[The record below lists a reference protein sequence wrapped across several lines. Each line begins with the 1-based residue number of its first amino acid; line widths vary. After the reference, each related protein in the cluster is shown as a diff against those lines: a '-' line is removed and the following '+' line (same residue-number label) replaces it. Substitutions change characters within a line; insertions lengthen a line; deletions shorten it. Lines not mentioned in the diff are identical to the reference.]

1 MSYTVSI
8 FKTHERGDFRL
19 HGVIYCYSFGM
30 QTSCTYQTDHS
41 FLLHSAEES
50 NDTLLLWAKL
60 ILKAYNWLEYWSVN
74 ITMKNGASISSLLE
88 LQGYQERRWK
98 DVAVERR

>member
-41 FLLHSAEES
+41 FLLHTAEES
-50 NDTLLLWAKL
+50 SDTLLLWAKITL
-60 ILKAYNWLEYWSVN
+60 EAYSWLEYWSVSLL
-74 ITMKNGASISSLLE
+74 MKNGESISPLLE
-88 LQGYQERRWK
+88 LKGYQERRWK
-98 DVAVERR
+98 ECSS